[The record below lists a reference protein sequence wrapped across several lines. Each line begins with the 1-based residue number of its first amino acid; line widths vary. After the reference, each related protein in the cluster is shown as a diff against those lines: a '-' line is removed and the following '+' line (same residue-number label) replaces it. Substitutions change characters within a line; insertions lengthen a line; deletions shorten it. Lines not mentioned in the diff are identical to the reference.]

1 MSRDTNPTAEPDPG
15 GSSAPGRSGDLE
27 LLLLAVIWGVN
38 FSVVKAGLVEL
49 HPLVFNALRF
59 PLAAAVLWALVRA
72 GGAVPLPDRDDW
84 AAVLR
89 LALVGHVLYQ
99 LLFIY
104 GLDHTLAGNSAI
116 ILASAPAWTAVF
128 ASLAGSTSVDRSVW
142 AGVGVTFLGVALVV
156 AGGARDVGFG
166 GGTLAGDLI
175 TLAAAVGWA
184 AYTVMGRPLIA
195 RYGALPVTAWG
206 LWIATP
212 LLVVAGLPALAGSSL
227 ADVSA
232 FGWGTVAYSGIL
244 AIGVAYAIWYRSVGH
259 IGPERTAIYANLVPL
274 VALAAAWAW
283 RGQPPTTAQL
293 VGAAAVL
300 GGVLYTRWTRERG

>member
-1 MSRDTNPTAEPDPG
+1 MSRDRSSSAGSGPT
-15 GSSAPGRSGDLE
+15 GSSASAGTADLE

-38 FSVVKAGLVEL
+38 FSVVKVGLGEL
-49 HPLVFNALRF
+49 PPLAFNALRF
-59 PLAAAVLWALVRA
+59 PLAAGVLWALVRA
-72 GGAVPLPDRDDW
+72 GGGVPLPDRGDL

-104 GLDHTLAGNSAI
+104 GLDLTLSGNSAI
-116 ILASAPAWTAVF
+116 ILASAPAWTALF
-128 ASLAGSTSVDRSVW
+128 ASLAGSASADRSVW
-142 AGVGVTFLGVALVV
+142 AGVVATFLGVALVV
-156 AGGARDVGFG
+156 VGGPRDVGIG

-175 TLAAAVGWA
+175 TLAAAVCWA

-195 RYGALPVTAWG
+195 RYGPLPVTAWG

-212 LLVVAGLPALAGSSL
+212 LLVAAGIPALAGASL
-227 ADVSA
+227 TDVSTL
-232 FGWGTVAYSGIL
+232 GWGTVVYSGVL
-244 AIGVAYAIWYRSVGH
+244 AIGVAYAIWYRSVGD

-274 VALAAAWAW
+274 VALAAAWVW
-283 RGQPPTTAQL
+283 RGRPPTTAQL

-300 GGVLYTRWTRERG
+300 GGVLYTRWTRERS